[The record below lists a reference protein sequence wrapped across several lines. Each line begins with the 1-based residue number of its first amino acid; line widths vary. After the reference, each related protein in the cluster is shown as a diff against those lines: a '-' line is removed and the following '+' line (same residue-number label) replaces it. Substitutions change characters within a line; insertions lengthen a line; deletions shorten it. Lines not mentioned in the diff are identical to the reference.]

1 MFQISVAYAT
11 AAVLLLAGIHASVR
25 STLRDRH
32 ESVELLR
39 GTLFQAGRW
48 IQLRTQRSMAPP
60 GHAAWRPAAV
70 CLSDATFRRRGAL
83 DFLRWIAHRHGFATY
98 IHFIKGFLSKRTSE
112 ESKEALGRLI
122 KLVGA
127 SQGNVQVDTMVSPS
141 YTSAFTQLIQ
151 LPSSSGMEN
160 NLVVFDYEK
169 ADPAGLTPAVEHL
182 QLAAATGFDVIILG
196 LSARGFGAQHE
207 IHLWLPPGDYGSAN
221 LMVLIA
227 YILGNAPDWRHAEVK
242 VFDVVSEEER
252 SERMAELRELVRAG
266 RLPISERN
274 VEVIV
279 PQNGSDRCQLV
290 NERSRD
296 ADFTLI
302 GLRRESVRR
311 LGVEAFAGYDEI
323 GNVGFVIGV
332 TDVEIDRDEQP
343 ASAEP
348 EAAERSPEGGESG
361 SQEDT
366 ESEPEKAPG
375 SSTGSA

>member
-1 MFQISVAYAT
+1 MMNE
-11 AAVLLLAGIHASVR
+11 AARIPPREALLAELEERVENKDGAVEGERFRIYWEGMPIWGRLRAHSELFASLQTCVLASTYCNSWIFSAFDPEDPYTSMARAYTELFIVR
-25 STLRDRH
+25 SD
-32 ESVELLR
+32 
-39 GTLFQAGRW
+39 
-48 IQLRTQRSMAPP
+48 
-60 GHAAWRPAAV
+60 
-70 CLSDATFRRRGAL
+70 
-83 DFLRWIAHRHGFATY
+83 
-98 IHFIKGFLSKRTSE
+98 

-127 SQGNVQVDTMVSPS
+127 SRGNVHVDTMVSPS

-169 ADPAGLTPAVEHL
+169 SDPAGLVPAVEHL

-227 YILGNAPDWRHAEVK
+227 YILGNDPDWRNAEVK

-252 SERMAELRELVRAG
+252 SERRSELRELVRAG

-279 PQNGSDRCQLV
+279 PQNGSDRSQLV
-290 NERSRD
+290 SERSRD

-311 LGVEAFAGYDEI
+311 LGTDAFAGYDEI

-332 TDVEIDRDEQP
+332 TDVEIERDEPP
-343 ASAEP
+343 ADTEP
-348 EAAERSPEGGESG
+348 EEGSTAGG
-361 SQEDT
+361 D
-366 ESEPEKAPG
+366 
-375 SSTGSA
+375 SSCTVDRATPTGSAWCWRARCHCR